1 MGAVK
6 ARCRSGKHA
15 AAVPAGIA
23 SPVMQHDMCGLGI
36 KCSAGSV
43 DVQTMC
49 GMYIM
54 CRAGLRPSMRVKF
67 FMQKLCTCIFE
78 AGVYEHVMI
87 VYKSCSSRG
96 FSYSALYFFSRFQ
109 WVS

>member
-49 GMYIM
+49 RMYIM
-54 CRAGLRPSMRVKF
+54 CRAGLRPFMRGQVFYAKI
-67 FMQKLCTCIFE
+67 MH
-78 AGVYEHVMI
+78 VY
-87 VYKSCSSRG
+87 
-96 FSYSALYFFSRFQ
+96 F
-109 WVS
+109 